1 MLTKDQAYDIFQ
13 RAKKHAS
20 VDEVEVLISGGRSA
34 LTRFANNTVTQN
46 VADEN
51 YEVSVRVAFDH
62 KTARATTN
70 RLDDE
75 GLKSVVEAAES
86 LTRLQEPDPE
96 LLPIASAGE
105 AGEGKEPNRYFEE
118 TAAIGAAQRADVA
131 GKMVSVAKRH
141 ALTAAGVAASSEHV
155 DAIFNSKGVAKYH
168 AQTGAEVS
176 ITMLALDSSGWQKA
190 NSPNVADVHPVRLA
204 ETAAE
209 KARRSAGPREI
220 APGKYTVVLEPAAVL
235 DLCGFLMWDFSGLAL
250 LEQRS
255 CLNNRM
261 GTNLFGDNISI
272 WDDVQ
277 HPLQAGPAFDGEG
290 MRRERVEL
298 VKDGVVRNVV
308 FARASAA
315 MAKKSPGEGLGG
327 NIRATGHGFPLPN
340 EIGEIPQNVVFGGPA
355 AGQERTVEQMIGG
368 TEQGILVTR
377 LWYIREVEPY
387 EKLLTGMTRDG
398 TFWIEE
404 GRVRYGLRNFRFN
417 QSVVQM
423 LRNVVEMS
431 APVRA
436 SGEESFDM
444 VVPAMKVREFNFTE
458 VTRF

>member
-1 MLTKDQAYDIFQ
+1 MLTKDQAFDIFQ
-13 RAKKHAS
+13 RAKKYAS

-34 LTRFANNTVTQN
+34 LTRFANNTITQN

-75 GLKSVVEAAES
+75 GLKSVVQAAES
-86 LTRLQEPDPE
+86 LTRLQEPDPD
-96 LLPIASAGE
+96 LLPMPTAQE
-105 AGEGKEPNRYFEE
+105 AGRGTEPDRYFEE
-118 TAAIGAAQRADVA
+118 TAGVGPSQRAEVA
-131 GKMVSVAKRH
+131 GKMVGVARRQS
-141 ALTAAGVAASSEHV
+141 LIAAGVAASSEHV
-155 DAIFNSKGVAKYH
+155 DAIFNSKGVAAYH
-168 AQTGAEVS
+168 RQTGAEVS
-176 ITMLALDSSGWQKA
+176 ITMLATDSSGWQKA

-204 ETAAE
+204 EIAAE
-209 KARRSAGPREI
+209 KARKSAGPKELE
-220 APGKYTVVLEPAAVL
+220 PGKYTVVLEPAAVL

-261 GTNLFGDNISI
+261 RTRLFGENISI
-272 WDDVQ
+272 FDDVH
-277 HPLQAGPAFDGEG
+277 HPLQAGPGFDGEG
-290 MRRERVEL
+290 MKRERVEL
-298 VKDGVVRNVV
+298 VKNGVVQNVV
-308 FARASAA
+308 FARATSA
-315 MAKKSPGEGLGG
+315 MAKKSPGEGLGVE
-327 NIRATGHGFPLPN
+327 IRPTGHGFPLPN
-340 EIGEIPQNVVFGGPA
+340 EIGEIPQNVVFGAPT
-355 AGQERTVEQMIGG
+355 AGKERTVEQMVAA
-368 TEQGILVTR
+368 TEKGILVTR

-404 GRVRYGLRNFRFN
+404 GKVRFGVRNFRFN

-423 LRNVVEMS
+423 LQNVLEMS
-431 APVRA
+431 TPVRA

-444 VVPAMKVREFNFTE
+444 VVPAMKVRDFNFTE